1 MGAAAALIPGIVG
14 IAGGEYAGYKKR
26 QSEEEM
32 QRRQAASLGRFLDP
46 NLEMQPVRNSMGI
59 GAPNIEQRQSL
70 APDMMGGDAT
80 RRAIQAR
87 TPDARLNRF
96 AFEQYLAGNKA
107 IANKLIEQRLVPGQT
122 EYINIMNTKTYEI
135 SSFPKN
141 QPIPP
146 GFAIAGNAEPP
157 KPDKPSDFQLG
168 FADWQKLHP
177 GGTILQYKA
186 EEAAATRAPTA
197 PLSTFD
203 DESKLRSEFDR
214 KTQDFTIV
222 RDAYSNIS
230 IVASDASPAG
240 DLSLIFSYMKLL
252 DPTSSVKEGEYAT
265 AQNAASVPETVRAKF
280 NKALKG
286 ETLTPS
292 QRADFVKQSGNI
304 YESKRKSFES
314 ESLRY
319 TDLAKQ
325 YKLDPNKIVYDR
337 TNGIV
342 KVIAKI
348 PPVGFEQNG
357 YIFIGVDPSKE
368 TDWIPK

>member
-1 MGAAAALIPGIVG
+1 VAGAGEDNMGGAAALIPGIVG

-26 QSEEEM
+26 QDEAADKADMGQFAKSLLESQQGPDPRLGGDVPNPM
-32 QRRQAASLGRFLDP
+32 MSANQLRARAAQRFPSYGEAIIKQD
-46 NLEMQPVRNSMGI
+46 LEMRGKPAKYVIYYDQANG
-59 GAPNIEQRQSL
+59 
-70 APDMMGGDAT
+70 T
-80 RRAIQAR
+80 RRPVPEG
-87 TPDARLNRF
+87 TPPNPNEIPIGESDAL
-96 AFEQYLAGNKA
+96 
-107 IANKLIEQRLVPGQT
+107 P
-122 EYINIMNTKTYEI
+122 KT
-135 SSFPKN
+135 
-141 QPIPP
+141 
-146 GFAIAGNAEPP
+146 
-157 KPDKPSDFQLG
+157 DKPSDFQLG
-168 FADWQKLHP
+168 FADWQKLNP
-177 GGTILQYKA
+177 GGTILQYRTA
-186 EEAAATRAPTA
+186 EAAATRAPTA

-348 PPVGFEQNG
+348 PPVGFKQNG
-357 YIFIGVDPSKE
+357 YIFKGGDPSKE
-368 TDWIPK
+368 TDWIAE